1 MYKCLY
7 RLMLVL
13 YFILMMLLVGGVI
26 YLLGFV
32 FVYSSPIYNYF
43 LGLREFG
50 LYDIVF
56 WTVLLLVSLFTSLS
70 ITVTSGRDY
79 LLYDLKFCEL
89 LKSKPTK

>member
-32 FVYSSPIYNYF
+32 FVYSSPIHGYF
-43 LGLREFG
+43 IGKREPG
-50 LYDIVF
+50 LYDIIF

-89 LKSKPTK
+89 LKTKPTK

>member
-13 YFILMMLLVGGVI
+13 YFILTMLLVGGII
-26 YLLGFV
+26 YLLGYLFA
-32 FVYSSPIYNYF
+32 YSQPIHGYF
-43 LGLREFG
+43 IGKREPG
-50 LYDIVF
+50 LYDIIF
-56 WTVLLLVSLFTSLS
+56 WTILLLVSLFTSLS

-89 LKSKPTK
+89 LKTKPTK

>member
-1 MYKCLY
+1 MYKWLY

-26 YLLGFV
+26 YLLGYI
-32 FVYSSPIYNYF
+32 FVYSTPIHEYF
-43 LGLREFG
+43 LGKRELG

-56 WTVLLLVSLFTSLS
+56 WTILVLLSLFASLS